1 MQYAFLVEYEMS
13 LVRFFDFKLYL
24 GPGVLRHLG
33 SADPA
38 SLGYYVLN
46 SLGEVGLNA
55 GFFLLLFF
63 QFSILSFVLFCFLE

>member
-1 MQYAFLVEYEMS
+1 MIRLKVLNAIGISYVECEMS

-55 GFFLLLFF
+55 GFFVIVFP
-63 QFSILSFVLFCFLE
+63 I